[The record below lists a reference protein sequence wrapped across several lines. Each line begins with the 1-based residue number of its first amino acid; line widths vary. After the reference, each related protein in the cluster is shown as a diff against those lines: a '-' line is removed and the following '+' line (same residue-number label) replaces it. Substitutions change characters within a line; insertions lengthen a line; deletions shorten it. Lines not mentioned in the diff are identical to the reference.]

1 VYGNSPE
8 SDGAFPHPA
17 SGNRSQGLKRLLAPL
32 GCLLGIAVT
41 SFLYL
46 PVLPYIVH
54 GNNDFI
60 CFYAAAELAGTKGLY
75 DVESLRRAESE
86 LGDRRHFVVFTRLP
100 YYAAWIS
107 PLRFF
112 SFETA
117 YRIWQTA
124 SLAGVLLFV
133 YFWPAPARWTTAMAC
148 CWSLPLL
155 EGFISGQDVPI
166 LMAALGVSLSLW
178 SRGRHFA
185 AGCVLSL
192 CSIKYNL
199 FLTFPLLIAGRRLWR
214 FGGGAA
220 AGAAVLWAV
229 SISSGGW
236 DWPRQYAAI
245 IQLPNTTPDNSAM
258 PNLNGLVSGLPHS
271 VFWEAAGAC
280 LVVLAAWLVVRG
292 KDISYAIA
300 ATLVSGLLVSHHAFL
315 RDAVLLI
322 PACLLMLSRATGTA
336 LRVVAILVLC
346 PLVYVTPIRPGALVA
361 LPLLAMAAGEIRNR
375 LSG

>member
-1 VYGNSPE
+1 MIGDVYGNSPE
-8 SDGAFPHPA
+8 SDGALPDPD

-148 CWSLPLL
+148 CWSLSFQGRMCPSSWQR
-155 EGFISGQDVPI
+155 SGCRCRCGP
-166 LMAALGVSLSLW
+166 
-178 SRGRHFA
+178 A
-185 AGCVLSL
+185 AGTL
-192 CSIKYNL
+192 
-199 FLTFPLLIAGRRLWR
+199 R
-214 FGGGAA
+214 
-220 AGAAVLWAV
+220 
-229 SISSGGW
+229 
-236 DWPRQYAAI
+236 
-245 IQLPNTTPDNSAM
+245 PDAS
-258 PNLNGLVSGLPHS
+258 
-271 VFWEAAGAC
+271 
-280 LVVLAAWLVVRG
+280 
-292 KDISYAIA
+292 
-300 ATLVSGLLVSHHAFL
+300 
-315 RDAVLLI
+315 
-322 PACLLMLSRATGTA
+322 
-336 LRVVAILVLC
+336 
-346 PLVYVTPIRPGALVA
+346 
-361 LPLLAMAAGEIRNR
+361 
-375 LSG
+375 

>member
-1 VYGNSPE
+1 MV
-8 SDGAFPHPA
+8 
-17 SGNRSQGLKRLLAPL
+17 KRLLAPL
-32 GCLLGIAVT
+32 ACLLGIAVT

-60 CFYAAAELAGTKGLY
+60 CFYAAAELAGTSGLY
-75 DVESLRRAESE
+75 DVESMRRVEAG

-100 YYAAWIS
+100 FYAALIS

-112 SFETA
+112 SFDTA
-117 YRIWQTA
+117 YWIWQTA
-124 SLAGVLLFV
+124 SLAGVLIFI
-133 YFWPAPARWTTAMAC
+133 YFWPASWPAPARWMTAIAC

-155 EGFISGQDVPI
+155 ECFVSGQDVTI
-166 LMAALGVSLSLW
+166 VMAALAVSLSLW

-185 AGCVLSL
+185 AGCVFSL

-199 FLTFPLLIAGRRLWR
+199 FLAFPLLIFGKRLWR
-214 FGGGAA
+214 FGGGTA

-229 SISSGGW
+229 SFACGGW
-236 DWPRQYAAI
+236 DWPRQYAKI
-245 IQLPNTTPDNSAM
+245 IQLPNTTPVWSEM

-271 VFWEAAGAC
+271 VFWEATGAC

-292 KDISYAIA
+292 KDMSNAIA
-300 ATLVSGLLVSHHAFL
+300 ATLVSGLLLSHHAFL

-322 PACLLMLSRATGTA
+322 PACLLMLSRATGITH
-336 LRVVAILVLC
+336 RVVAILVLC
-346 PLVYVTPIRPGALVA
+346 PLVYMAPIRPGALVA

-375 LSG
+375 LSGASGAALAE